1 MTIRVPSWI
10 LGFIWGQEVR
20 YITKQSYA
28 GCDPAYHW
36 SIFMWAWVSPAG
48 WASKLL
54 GCEICS
60 GETGFYLSGT
70 RASAFPSPQH
80 KIPDRGFS
88 VRLQKG
94 RVQVPLRMS
103 PFYCLGSLS
112 HQGARGG
119 LALSF
124 VTLEAEWG
132 QSWSLCPGLSRLC
145 NVLKRKASVFS
156 LIFVFIVLLIN
167 FPGSHWT
174 PESFCLGLRSSW
186 TWKCAL
192 PVSLL
197 RETSFI
203 TLPYLY

>member
-1 MTIRVPSWI
+1 MQDVILPITGPS
-10 LGFIWGQEVR
+10 LCGLEFLLQGGLASYWGVKSVQGRQASTCQAPEPQPFPPLSTRFLTV
-20 YITKQSYA
+20 
-28 GCDPAYHW
+28 
-36 SIFMWAWVSPAG
+36 VSV
-48 WASKLL
+48 
-54 GCEICS
+54 
-60 GETGFYLSGT
+60 F
-70 RASAFPSPQH
+70 
-80 KIPDRGFS
+80 
-88 VRLQKG
+88 RLQKG

-156 LIFVFIVLLIN
+156 LSFVFIVLLIN